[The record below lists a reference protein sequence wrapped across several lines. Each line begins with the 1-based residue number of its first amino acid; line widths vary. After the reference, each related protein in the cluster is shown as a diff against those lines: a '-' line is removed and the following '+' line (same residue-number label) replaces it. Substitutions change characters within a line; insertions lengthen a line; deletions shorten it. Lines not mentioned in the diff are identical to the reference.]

1 MISRPTFVAT
11 LLLMPLCST
20 MFAQNNLEGLREIL
34 VAKSAARIEAANTA
48 WAKDGA
54 QFLESGDRNLM
65 TLFESLQPEIQ
76 TPLFASLDTMLGDP
90 AKSGQVSRA
99 LQLLGNV
106 LDHSSAARL
115 LSLLDRLPAGERPKA
130 IYTIIKH
137 GSSAT
142 QLETERYIDTT
153 NARLLQS
160 IVEASLLYADVSNI
174 LAMSKKIDYERF
186 QADELGA
193 IFGIL
198 AEREFN
204 GELFIA
210 PAAFE
215 ITSKEF
221 RVGLLTLLAAYP
233 QPDTA
238 AYFITESIED
248 GLEPKSLEVNRLAVL
263 AFEAG
268 AKVFKWS
275 RHQNKYQRFLKA
287 EPTHRLAEDIAYS
300 LHRMGDRKGTKH
312 LLDKPEQEYRDNN
325 GGWPYAVNLGSM
337 QVKLGLHS
345 EAYHVFDKAYKKG
358 VKNEQVRR
366 RMKRD
371 DFVWAARAAAGAKR
385 PSVAFDWLNASGLSI
400 IELKEVGKYSEFA
413 PYLDR
418 DNFIALF
425 SLDS

>member
-20 MFAQNNLEGLREIL
+20 LFAQNNLEELRKIL
-34 VAKSAARIEAANTA
+34 VDKSAARIEAANTA

-65 TLFESLQPEIQ
+65 ALFESLQPEIQ
-76 TPLFASLDTMLGDP
+76 TPLFSSLDSMLSDP
-90 AKSGQVSRA
+90 AKLGQASRV
-99 LQLLGNV
+99 LQLLNNV

-115 LSLLDRLPAGERPKA
+115 LLLLDRLPAGEKSKT

-142 QLETERYIDTT
+142 QLETERYINTT
-153 NARLLQS
+153 DARLLQS

-174 LAMSKKIDYERF
+174 LAMSKKIDYEKF
-186 QADELGA
+186 QAEELGA

-204 GELFIA
+204 GELFID

-215 ITSKEF
+215 ISSKEF

-238 AYFITESIED
+238 AYLITESIED
-248 GLEPKSLEVNRLAVL
+248 GLEPKSLEVNQLAVL

-275 RHQNKYQRFLKA
+275 RYQNKYQRFLKA
-287 EPTHRLAEDIAYS
+287 EPMHRLAKDIAYS
-300 LHRMGDRKGTKH
+300 LHRLGDRKGTKH

-325 GGWPYAVNLGSM
+325 GDWPYAVKLGTM
-337 QVKLGLHS
+337 QVKLDLHS
-345 EAYHVFDKAYKKG
+345 DAYRIFHSAYTQG
-358 VKNEQVRR
+358 IKNEQVRR

-385 PSVAFDWLNASGLSI
+385 PSVAFDWLNSSGLSI
-400 IELKEVGKYSEFA
+400 IELKEVGKYSEFE

-418 DNFIALF
+418 DSFIALF

>member
-11 LLLMPLCST
+11 LLLLPMCST
-20 MFAQNNLEGLREIL
+20 LCAQNGLEDLRKIL
-34 VAKSAARIEAANTA
+34 VNKSASRIEAADTA

-54 QFLESGDRNLM
+54 KFIERGDRNLLAM
-65 TLFESLQPEIQ
+65 FESLQPEIQ

-90 AKSGQVSRA
+90 AKLGQTSRV
-99 LQLLGNV
+99 LQLLKNV
-106 LDHSSAARL
+106 LDHSSSARL
-115 LSLLDRLPAGERPKA
+115 LLLLDKLPESEKSKT

-142 QLETERYIDTT
+142 QLEAERYINTTDT
-153 NARLLQS
+153 RLLQS
-160 IVEASLLYADVSNI
+160 IVESSLLYADSSNI
-174 LAMSKKIDYERF
+174 FAMSKNIDYTKF
-186 QADELGA
+186 DVNELGA

-204 GELFIA
+204 GQLFIA
-210 PAAFE
+210 PEAFE
-215 ITSKEF
+215 VSSKEF
-221 RVGLLTLLAAYP
+221 RFGLLTLLIAYP

-238 AYFITESIED
+238 DYFISESIGN
-248 GLEPKSLEVNRLAVL
+248 GLEPESVELSKLAIL
-263 AFEAG
+263 SFEAG

-275 RHQNKYQRFLKA
+275 RHQQKYQRFLKSD
-287 EPTHRLAEDIAYS
+287 PGHRLAEDIAYS
-300 LHRMGDRKGTKH
+300 LHRLGDRKGTKH
-312 LLDKPEQEYRDNN
+312 LLDKPEQEYRENN
-325 GGWPYAVNLGSM
+325 GEWSYAVKLGAM

-345 EAYHVFDKAYKKG
+345 EAYRIFNSAYTQG

-366 RMKRD
+366 RMKRE

-385 PSVAFDWLNASGLSI
+385 PSVAFDWLNSSGLSI
-400 IELKEVGKYSEFA
+400 AELKDVGMYSEFR

-425 SLDS
+425 SLDN

>member
-20 MFAQNNLEGLREIL
+20 LFAQNNLEELRKIL
-34 VAKSAARIEAANTA
+34 VDKSAARIEAANTA

-65 TLFESLQPEIQ
+65 ALFESLQPEIQ
-76 TPLFASLDTMLGDP
+76 TPLFSSLDTMLSDP
-90 AKSGQVSRA
+90 AKLGQASRV
-99 LQLLGNV
+99 LQLLNNV

-115 LSLLDRLPAGERPKA
+115 LLLLDRLPAGEKSKT

-142 QLETERYIDTT
+142 QLETERYINTT
-153 NARLLQS
+153 DARLLQS

-174 LAMSKKIDYERF
+174 LAMSKKIDYEKF
-186 QADELGA
+186 QAEELGA

-204 GELFIA
+204 GELFID

-215 ITSKEF
+215 ISSKEF

-238 AYFITESIED
+238 AYLITESIED
-248 GLEPKSLEVNRLAVL
+248 GLEPKSLEVNQLAVL

-275 RHQNKYQRFLKA
+275 RYQNKYQRFLKA
-287 EPTHRLAEDIAYS
+287 EPMHRLAKDIAYS
-300 LHRMGDRKGTKH
+300 LHRLGDRKGTKH

-325 GGWPYAVNLGSM
+325 GDWPYAVKLGTM
-337 QVKLGLHS
+337 QVKLDLHS
-345 EAYHVFDKAYKKG
+345 DAYRIFHSAYTQG
-358 VKNEQVRR
+358 IKNEQVRR

-385 PSVAFDWLNASGLSI
+385 PSVAFDWLNSSGLSI
-400 IELKEVGKYSEFA
+400 IELKEVGKYSEFE

-418 DNFIALF
+418 DSFIALF

>member
-20 MFAQNNLEGLREIL
+20 LFAQNDLEGLRKIL
-34 VAKSAARIEAANTA
+34 VDKSAARIEAANTA

-65 TLFESLQPEIQ
+65 ALFESLQPEIQ
-76 TPLFASLDTMLGDP
+76 TPLFASLDTMLGNP
-90 AKSGQVSRA
+90 AKFGHVSRV
-99 LQLLGNV
+99 LQLLNDV

-115 LSLLDRLPAGERPKA
+115 LLLLDRLPAGEKSKT

-142 QLETERYIDTT
+142 QLETERYINTT
-153 NARLLQS
+153 DARLLQS

-174 LAMSKKIDYERF
+174 LAMSKKIDYEKF
-186 QADELGA
+186 QAEELGA

-198 AEREFN
+198 AEREFS

-215 ITSKEF
+215 ISSKEF
-221 RVGLLTLLAAYP
+221 RIGLLTLLAAYP

-238 AYFITESIED
+238 AYFIAESIED
-248 GLEPKSLEVNRLAVL
+248 GLEPKSLEVNQLAVL

-275 RHQNKYQRFLKA
+275 RYQNKYQRFLKA
-287 EPTHRLAEDIAYS
+287 EPTHRLAKDIAYS

-325 GGWPYAVNLGSM
+325 GDWPYAVNLGTM

-345 EAYHVFDKAYKKG
+345 DAYRVFHSAYTQG
-358 VKNEQVRR
+358 IKNEQVRR

-385 PSVAFDWLNASGLSI
+385 PSVAFDWLNSSGLSI
-400 IELKEVGKYSEFA
+400 DELKEVGMYSEFE

-418 DNFIALF
+418 DSFIALF
-425 SLDS
+425 SLDN